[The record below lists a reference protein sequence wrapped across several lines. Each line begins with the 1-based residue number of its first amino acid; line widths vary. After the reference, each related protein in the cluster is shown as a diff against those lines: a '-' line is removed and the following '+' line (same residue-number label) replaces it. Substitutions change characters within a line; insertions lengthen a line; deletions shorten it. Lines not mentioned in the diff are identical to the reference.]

1 MGLRFEHYLKKNMG
15 VTDAELEGLLPL
27 LKVKVYPKHAFLLR
41 EGEVATHSYYVE
53 QGLLR
58 SYSVDEKGR
67 QHIIQFAPED
77 WFISETSSVY
87 FHIPS
92 QFSIE
97 AIEETAVVIIDQAYL
112 NYVSAWPVYQKKNDL
127 SLQTHIRHLQGRIN
141 LLLGATAEARYLEF
155 IRLYPSLTQR
165 VPQWMIASYLG
176 ISPESLS
183 RVRKELAARPGGH
196 QH

>member
-1 MGLRFEHYLKKNMG
+1 MNRRFEDYLKKNMG
-15 VTDAELEGLLPL
+15 VTNAELQGLLPL
-27 LKVKVYPKHAFLLR
+27 LKTKVYPKQSFLLR
-41 EGEVATHSYYVE
+41 EGEIATHSYYVE

-58 SYSVDEKGR
+58 SYSVDEKGK

-77 WFISETSSVY
+77 WFISERSSIY

-97 AIEETAVVIIDQAYL
+97 AVEETTVVIIDQAYI
-112 NYVSAWPVYQKKNDL
+112 NYVSGWPAYQEKNDL

-155 IRLYPSLTQR
+155 IRLYPNLTQR

-176 ISPESLS
+176 INPESLS
-183 RVRKELAARPGGH
+183 RVRRELAGRTNGP
-196 QH
+196 